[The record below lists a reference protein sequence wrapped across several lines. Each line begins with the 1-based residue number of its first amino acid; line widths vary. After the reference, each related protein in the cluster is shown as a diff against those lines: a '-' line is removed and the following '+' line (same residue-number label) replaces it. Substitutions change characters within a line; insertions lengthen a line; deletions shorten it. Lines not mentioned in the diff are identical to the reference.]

1 MTNRPINIVSMRDRK
16 PHCQTCS
23 LNSLC
28 LPLALSIDEMSQLDE
43 MIKRGK
49 PLPKGKTL
57 FQQGEPFNSI
67 FAVRTGAIK
76 TYTVTSKGE
85 EQIIGFHLASEVIG
99 LASYENDIYP
109 MTACALES
117 TTVCEVP
124 LASLDNL
131 ADELF
136 ELRKHLMRMMSSEI
150 RHDQNM
156 MVLLGKKNSD
166 ERVASFLVDISLR
179 QANRGLSPTR
189 FRLPMSRIDISNYLG
204 LAVETVSRVF
214 TRFQKNQLIHTENK
228 EIQLLDLNQL
238 SELAGIC
245 TTSSEHKEGH
255 VH

>member
-57 FQQGEPFNSI
+57 FQQGEPFSSI